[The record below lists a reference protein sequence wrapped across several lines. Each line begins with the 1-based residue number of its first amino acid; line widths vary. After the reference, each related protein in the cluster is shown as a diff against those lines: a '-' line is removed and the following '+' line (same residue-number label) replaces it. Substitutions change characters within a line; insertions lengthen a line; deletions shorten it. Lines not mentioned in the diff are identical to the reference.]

1 MVKTLNEILKNPSPI
16 IFLFGEEEFLLEEVL
31 EKIINNFCTDKNN
44 YDFDLLD
51 GAQINES
58 ILVDKCSSYPM
69 LNEKRVVVLKNAEKL
84 FTSKSKKPDNNSL
97 FNRYLANPAKTTLL
111 VITAFLDNF
120 SGIGA
125 GISGKNKQKFEKMIE
140 NAKFPYN
147 ILLTKFDWIEFPK
160 LYDNAIPNWIKERF
174 KSRNK
179 KIDDEAAQLLFAFSN
194 GELRDIANEIEKIC
208 LFIEDRKEVTS
219 KDISAVSGNR
229 RLNNVFELQNAI
241 GAKDS
246 AKANE
251 ILFNML
257 SHERQEML
265 IITMLTRYFIAVW
278 KVQELLD
285 KKRSSKEIAAEI
297 SVNEYFVNDY
307 IKPAKLFTKKA
318 IEQAIIY
325 LCDAD
330 FELKS
335 SSSNNLLIM
344 QSLIEKIISAN

>member
-1 MVKTLNEILKNPSPI
+1 MVKSLNEIIQNPSPI
-16 IFLFGEEEFLLEEVL
+16 VFLFGEEEFILEEAL
-31 EKIINNFCTDKNN
+31 EKIINRFCPDKNH

-51 GAQINES
+51 GAQINEN

-69 LNEKRVVVLKNAEKL
+69 INDKRVVIIKNAEKL
-84 FTSKSKKPDNNSL
+84 FTSKSKKPDKNSL
-97 FNRYLANPAKTTLL
+97 FYQYLSNPSSSTLL
-111 VITAFLDNF
+111 IITAFIDNF
-120 SGIGA
+120 TGIGN
-125 GISGKNKQKFEKMIE
+125 GILGKNKQKYEKMIE

-147 ILLTKFDWIEFPK
+147 ILLTKFNWMEFPK
-160 LYDNAIPNWIKERF
+160 LYDNQIPYWIKDRF
-174 KSRNK
+174 KLYNK
-179 KIDDEAAQLLFAFSN
+179 KIDDEAANLLFAFSN

-208 LFIEDRKEVTS
+208 LFVEDRQEITRN
-219 KDISAVSGNR
+219 DISAVSGNR

-257 SHERQEML
+257 LHERQEML

-278 KVQELLD
+278 KVQELLT
-285 KKRSSKEIAAEI
+285 KNIRSKEIASMI
-297 SVNEYFVNDY
+297 NVNEYFINDY
-307 IKPAKLFTKKA
+307 IKPAKLFSNKA
-318 IEQAIIY
+318 VEQAIIH
-325 LCDAD
+325 LCEAD

-344 QSLIEKIISAN
+344 QKLIEKIISSD